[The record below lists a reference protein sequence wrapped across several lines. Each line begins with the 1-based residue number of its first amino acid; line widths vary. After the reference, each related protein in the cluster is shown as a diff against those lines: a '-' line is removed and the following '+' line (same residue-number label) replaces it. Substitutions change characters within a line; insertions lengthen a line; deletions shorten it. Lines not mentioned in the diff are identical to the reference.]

1 MLILIYEKKLIIKP
15 KAKEIINIKDF
26 FQLTIRLLWILNA
39 SRIIIWA
46 RSYKK
51 KINLNDSII
60 DLTSIEDVY

>member
-39 SRIIIWA
+39 SRIII
-46 RSYKK
+46 
-51 KINLNDSII
+51 
-60 DLTSIEDVY
+60 